1 MASII
6 ANTYSIIFSKYKA
19 LRGRCPM
26 HNLLWSSDLSV
37 CNSEKKHHIHRGKDR
52 KTSRKIQESGL
63 GNETQHLWHSHYTPG
78 FLFNSYKG
86 TKRWPLT
93 SLFSNERSGASLFS
107 IASSRLAV
115 EPDLSP
121 TSVSF
126 DLILNH

>member
-19 LRGRCPM
+19 LCGRCPIY
-26 HNLLWSSDLSV
+26 NLLWSSDLSV
-37 CNSEKKHHIHRGKDR
+37 CNSEKKHHVHIEKDR
-52 KTSRKIQESGL
+52 RTSGKIQESGL

-78 FLFNSYKG
+78 VLFNSYKG

-93 SLFSNERSGASLFS
+93 SLFSNERSGAWLVS
-107 IASSRLAV
+107 IASPRLAV
-115 EPDLSP
+115 EPDVSP
-121 TSVSF
+121 TSVSS